1 MDFARVLRHL
11 STWFEAQNQPYALIG
26 GGALA
31 AYGHLRTTLDLD
43 FVVPAE
49 IQDELVNFMVQS
61 GYETLHR
68 SSGYSNHLNADPE
81 LGRVDFV
88 YVSGP
93 TQAALFGE
101 TRRLPGPDGIETP
114 VARPEHL
121 IAMKVQ
127 AIRNDPSRRFQDL
140 EDIRFLVALP
150 DVDLDAVRDRF
161 ARAGME
167 GRFRELTEEL

>member
-1 MDFARVLRHL
+1 VDFARVLRHL

-81 LGRVDFV
+81 LGRLDFV

-93 TQAALFGE
+93 TQTALFAE
-101 TRRLPGPDGIETP
+101 ARKLPGPDALETP
-114 VARPEHL
+114 VPKPEHL

-127 AIRNDPSRRFQDL
+127 AMKNDPSRRFQDL
-140 EDIRFLVALP
+140 EDIRFLVSLP
-150 DVDLDAVRDRF
+150 DVDRDAVRDRF
-161 ARAGME
+161 ARAGLE
-167 GRFRELTEEL
+167 ERFRELTEDL